1 MTDKQLSRLR
11 RAELLEILLEQGR
24 EQERLQQEL
33 DAARQTVAQ
42 RELSIQES
50 GSIADAAFRL
60 NDVMGAAQRAADL
73 YTENVKRNMDRQ
85 QQEADKALNDAQT
98 YAAQISADADKR
110 VHAAL
115 AAANEQA
122 GRILANARAEADRIT
137 AEAETAARRT
147 LTDAGIQRD
156 AILSGAWEQAGLTPP
171 AQDQK
176 KRFGLF
182 GRRNDHTKKD
192 RQA

>member
-11 RAELLEILLEQGR
+11 RSELLEILLEQGR

-137 AEAETAARRT
+137 AEAEAAARRT

>member
-11 RAELLEILLEQGR
+11 RSELLEILLEQGR

-33 DAARQTVAQ
+33 DTALQTVAR
-42 RELSIQES
+42 RELSIQEA

-73 YTENVKRNMDRQ
+73 YMENVKRNMDRQ
-85 QQEADKALNDAQT
+85 QQESDKALSDAQT

-110 VHAAL
+110 VHATL
-115 AAANEQA
+115 EAAGEQA
-122 GRILANARAEADRIT
+122 GRILANARAEAQRIT
-137 AEAETAARRT
+137 AEAEAAARQT

-171 AQDQK
+171 AQDKK

-192 RQA
+192 PQA

>member
-137 AEAETAARRT
+137 AEAEAAARRT